1 MQSFYAIT
9 PGNCHKTSDK
19 LIILIFFPLVVTVCG
34 QLGLKTTKANTDCLD
49 SQVEARDEKGPWNL
63 AESLGNDEL

>member
-19 LIILIFFPLVVTVCG
+19 LTILIFFLPVVTVCG
-34 QLGLKTTKANTDCLD
+34 QLGLKRTKANTDG
-49 SQVEARDEKGPWNL
+49 S
-63 AESLGNDEL
+63 GNA